1 MTYYELSENVKI
13 VFNTII
19 MLWTI
24 ANVYMFIQLFFYK
37 ITLFQRC
44 LIIAYCTISVLLFQ
58 GTSDA
63 VKILSYEQQCSPLA
77 CVVNSMTISQL
88 VGGGAGIIG
97 SELFFVLYLQK
108 EMKNHLSPDCVKES
122 MDALP
127 DGIVF
132 AKKSGTPIL
141 VNSRMQHISSRL
153 TGGRIMNLQL
163 FWNKISA
170 HPNRILDEGEN
181 AQSLVIKDLDGKIL
195 NFQKRLCETRGEPVI
210 EVTACDITSLYHLQ
224 QKLKQRNEK
233 LLDIN
238 KRLNHFAQDVE
249 QVTRE
254 QELLDAKV
262 KLHDNLGK
270 MLLAYRSYEGG
281 SDKPQNRNKVLKLW
295 QQTISI
301 LEQEGT
307 FRNET
312 DWNALLRTAK
322 QLSVEIRLIGDMPK
336 SANLYPLFVIA
347 VRECLTNVVK
357 HAQGNILNVCVARHE
372 TMKKL
377 YNNVKSN
384 LKYTRITIY
393 NNGVQPEQE
402 VIEGGGLTNLRR
414 QIEDAGGVLMID
426 STPRFLMTIWLPE
439 YKEDMENEDES
450 NDCR

>member
-1 MTYYELSENVKI
+1 
-13 VFNTII
+13 
-19 MLWTI
+19 
-24 ANVYMFIQLFFYK
+24 
-37 ITLFQRC
+37 
-44 LIIAYCTISVLLFQ
+44 
-58 GTSDA
+58 
-63 VKILSYEQQCSPLA
+63 
-77 CVVNSMTISQL
+77 
-88 VGGGAGIIG
+88 
-97 SELFFVLYLQK
+97 
-108 EMKNHLSPDCVKES
+108 
-122 MDALP
+122 
-127 DGIVF
+127 
-132 AKKSGTPIL
+132 
-141 VNSRMQHISSRL
+141 
-153 TGGRIMNLQL
+153 MNLQL
-163 FWNKISA
+163 FWNKIFA

-181 AQSLVIKDLDGKIL
+181 EQSLIIKDLDGKIL

-210 EVTACDITSLYHLQ
+210 EVTANDITSLYHLQ

-238 KRLNHFAQDVE
+238 KRLKHFAQDVE

-281 SDKPQNRNKVLKLW
+281 SDEPQNRNKVLKLW

-312 DWNALLRTAK
+312 DWKALLRTAR
-322 QLSVEIRLIGDMPK
+322 QLRVEIRLIGDMPK
-336 SANLYPLFVIA
+336 SANLYPLFIMA

-357 HAQGNILNVCVARHE
+357 HAKGNILNVSVARHE

-377 YNNVKSN
+377 YDNMKSN
-384 LKYTRITIY
+384 RKYTRITIY
-393 NNGVQPEQE
+393 NNGIQPKQE

-414 QIEDAGGVLMID
+414 QIEDAGGVLVID